1 MTQVSQ
7 AMTRG
12 VRTLAPDDTLTKAAQ
27 LMEEID
33 TGVVPV
39 CDGQQLVGLVTDRDI
54 VVRAIAHGRSA
65 DDTTLREVMSTDL
78 SWCYEDQAVEEVL
91 DQMRDAQI
99 RRMPVLDRNKQLV
112 GILSLGDVA
121 AKAHDI
127 VATGAALEEISETIV
142 QHQAGKP

>member
-12 VRTLAPDDTLTKAAQ
+12 VRTLAPDDTLTTAAK

-54 VVRAIAHGRSA
+54 VLRAIAHGRSA
-65 DDTTLREVMSTDL
+65 DTTTLREVMSINP
-78 SWCYEDQAVEEVL
+78 SWCYDDQPLEEVL
-91 DQMRDAQI
+91 DQMRDAQV

-121 AKAHDI
+121 VRAQDI
-127 VATGAALEEISETIV
+127 VATGAALEEISEPVV
-142 QHQAGKP
+142 QHQAGRP